1 MVKKINIREFIGLMA
16 LLMALPALAID
27 AILPALS
34 LMKDHFHVA
43 SDNQIQFVIGSLFLG
58 LTVGQLFFGPIADS
72 FGRKNGIS
80 GGLFIFILGTLLC
93 LFSFNF
99 PMMLAGRFLQ
109 GFGAS
114 ATRVICVAIAR
125 DLYKGRDMARIMSFI
140 MAVFIFVPTIAP
152 ALGQTILM
160 VSQWRWIFVLYLIV
174 AVVTLFW
181 MLKRL
186 PETLKSVDRRP
197 FSPRIIFTDFLVVM
211 RNRTTLGYA
220 IAAGFIFASFTG
232 YLVSAQQIFQNFYNT
247 GEMFSVYFGLSAL
260 SIGVGS
266 WGNGMLVKRFGMN
279 LICMWALCF
288 SILVSLVFFVC
299 FSLTDPSVS
308 FVPYMIYTAT
318 IFFCQ
323 GFLFGNLNALA
334 IEPMGKHAGVASAII
349 GSLSSAIAVVGG
361 TVIGQLYNHT
371 LIPLVLGFLCF
382 SILTLC
388 LHIWLGRNIQ
398 AVK

>member
-1 MVKKINIREFIGLMA
+1 MS
-16 LLMALPALAID
+16 LPALAID

-34 LMKDHFHVA
+34 LMKVHFHVA
-43 SDNQIQFVIGSLFLG
+43 SDNQVQFVIGFLFLG

-72 FGRKNGIS
+72 FGRKNGIF
-80 GGLFIFILGTLLC
+80 GGLFIFILGTILC

-125 DLYKGRDMARIMSFI
+125 DLYHGRDMARIMSFI

-152 ALGQTILM
+152 VLGQAILM
-160 VSQWRWIFVLYLIV
+160 ISHWRWIFILYLIV
-174 AVVTLFW
+174 AVGTLFW
-181 MLKRL
+181 MWKRL
-186 PETLKSVDRRP
+186 PETLQLTDRRP
-197 FSPRIIFTDFLVVM
+197 FSPRSIFTDSSIVI
-211 RNRTTLGYA
+211 RNKTTLGYA
-220 IAAGFIFASFTG
+220 IAAGFIFASFMG
-232 YLVSAQQIFQNFYNT
+232 YLISAQQIFQSFYNT

-266 WGNGMLVKRFGMN
+266 WGNGMLVKHFGMH
-279 LICMWALCF
+279 LICMWALSF
-288 SILVSLVFFVC
+288 SILVSSIFFVL
-299 FSLTDPSVS
+299 FDLTDPSVS
-308 FVPYMIYTAT
+308 FMPYMIYTVM
-318 IFFCQ
+318 IFFCL
-323 GFLFGNLNALA
+323 GFLFGNLNTLA

-349 GSLSSAIAVVGG
+349 GSLSSAIAVAGG
-361 TVIGQLYNHT
+361 TLIGQLYNHT

-382 SILTLC
+382 SILTLL

-398 AVK
+398 VKK